1 MMSSVLYLEQFIESL
16 EPLPGELRKNFY
28 DMREMD
34 EKVEVQKAMAESMGD
49 VCLMKNMGDKTLS
62 NPRNFLG
69 V

>member
-1 MMSSVLYLEQFIESL
+1 
-16 EPLPGELRKNFY
+16 
-28 DMREMD
+28 MREMD